1 MDKSYDELSSLDINL
16 DMEIKTFLNNIDDDI
31 DFPIYQSKNT
41 NNNIKNI
48 LVLSGGA
55 VKGIAF
61 IGVLK
66 ALEVKGILDNINI
79 YAGSSVGTIILML
92 YLIKYS
98 PDEMYEIVKN
108 FNIDNMKSISIGNL
122 LKDYGL
128 DTGIKLEYVLKRLI
142 GAKGYDENITLGELY
157 KKTSKEFILTTTCLN
172 TKKTKYLNYRED
184 ADLPLYK
191 AVRMSTSVPIFYTPV
206 EYKGMLYIDGGC
218 MDNYPIHI
226 FNKTINKVIGA
237 YLVEEVEHISK
248 INNLES
254 FLFETINCLMQG
266 ANYNSIKGYEK
277 YTIQINIPPINIMN
291 YNVSDN
297 DKKQMFNAGFNQTIE
312 YLKYK
317 Y

>member
-1 MDKSYDELSSLDINL
+1 MDKSYGELSSLNMSL
-16 DMEIKTFLNNIDDDI
+16 DMEIKTFLNNIDDEI
-31 DFPIYQSKNT
+31 NFPIYQSKNI
-41 NNNIKNI
+41 NNNMKNI

-79 YAGSSVGTIILML
+79 YAGSSAGTIIIML
-92 YLIKYS
+92 HLLGYT

-108 FNIDNMKSISIGNL
+108 FNMDNMKCISIGNL

-142 GAKGYDENITLGELY
+142 KAKGYNENISLGELY
-157 KKTSKEFILTTTCLN
+157 KITSNEFILTTTCLN
-172 TKKTKYLNYRED
+172 TKKTKYLSYKED
-184 ADLPLYK
+184 SELPLYK
-191 AVRMSTSVPIFYTPV
+191 AVRMSTSIPIFYTPV

-226 FNKTINKVIGA
+226 FNKFINKVIGV
-237 YLVEEVEHISK
+237 YLVEEIEHISK

-254 FLFETINCLMQG
+254 CLFETINCLMHG

-277 YTIQINIPPINIMN
+277 YTIQINIPPINMMN
-291 YNVSDN
+291 YNISDN
-297 DKKQMFNAGFNQTIE
+297 DKKQIFNAGFNQTIE
-312 YLKYK
+312 FLKNK
-317 Y
+317 